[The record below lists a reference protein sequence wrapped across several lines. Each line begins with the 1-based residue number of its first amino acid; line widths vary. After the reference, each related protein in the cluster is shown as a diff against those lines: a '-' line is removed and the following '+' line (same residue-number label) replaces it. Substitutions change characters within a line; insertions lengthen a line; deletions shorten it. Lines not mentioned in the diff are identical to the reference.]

1 MVQFFVPLS
10 GQLSFVPMSS
20 IAYSILLD
28 EIFMLIH
35 SALNAFVT
43 DIQKSFQFKKVTSL
57 KNKRFIKIPIF
68 S

>member
-1 MVQFFVPLS
+1 MVQFFVSLS

-28 EIFMLIH
+28 EFFMLIH

-43 DIQKSFQFKKVTSL
+43 DIQKGNKLEK
-57 KNKRFIKIPIF
+57 KRFIKIPIF